1 MFNPY
6 ETSLGHSSVPEIP
19 EVASRGLQ
27 LGGAENFLNQ
37 LETLAEDDHRS
48 SPKNLGPIF

>member
-1 MFNPY
+1 MFNPS

-27 LGGAENFLNQ
+27 LGGII
-37 LETLAEDDHRS
+37 
-48 SPKNLGPIF
+48 P